1 MVEVMN
7 VTSKISEMY
16 NEIFSGLPAWF
27 QNFLNIL
34 FLIVLVTLFCI
45 FVWKIYTLIAKKNVI
60 KLNLNQYNK
69 SSHPAMVK
77 FLEVVFYFLE
87 YIIILPFLVFFWFIA
102 FTLFLLFLTKDLDTN
117 TLLLISTVII
127 VAIRATAYYREELS
141 KELAKLL
148 PFTLLAVSMTE
159 KGFFNFQEI
168 LGRVSQLPSFFGSI
182 LTYLLIIIVLEVVLR
197 LFDFL
202 ITAMGL
208 KDFDSDSD
216 EEEEE
221 DEDEKND
228 EEEENKKGKKK

>member
-1 MVEVMN
+1 MVEVAN
-7 VTSKISEMY
+7 VTSRISETY
-16 NEIFSGLPAWF
+16 NEVFLSLPSWA
-27 QNFLNIL
+27 QNFFNIL

-87 YIIILPFLVFFWFIA
+87 YIIILPFLVFFWFAA
-102 FTLFLLFLTKDLDTN
+102 FTLFLLFLTKDLN
-117 TLLLISTVII
+117 IETLLLISTVII

-141 KELAKLL
+141 RELAKLL

-159 KGFFNFQEI
+159 KEFFNFSEI
-168 LGRVSQLPSFFGSI
+168 LSRASQIPSFFGNI
-182 LTYLLIIIVLEVVLR
+182 ITYLIIIIVLEVILR

-202 ITAMGL
+202 IISMGL
-208 KDFDSDSD
+208 KDFDEDSD
-216 EEEEE
+216 E
-221 DEDEKND
+221 D
-228 EEEENKKGKKK
+228 EEGNGEENENKRKIKKTK